1 MSQKVH
7 PFHLR
12 SQRRPIPT
20 QKQNTQPDPSVG
32 SGYNKV
38 MQPRLFLWPEI
49 CYSEPKKRKWGSSY
63 YSRTLHENKL
73 ITEYCQGLFR
83 SFGCYQKSCTVE
95 RSQHS
100 TYQKIHITSHVLRT
114 PSSRIYDGSVPTQ
127 GTHSVGKIRS
137 PKERFLQQGLQQQWL
152 PWIILKQLTSI
163 ITDHQLETKSLS
175 TQDKKGSK
183 SEGSLDTKLTSQ
195 ESKIANLQ
203 GMHLSKQ
210 ALDLLPL
217 VSSINGDWNDLIHEQ
232 TELSRLSNFFSHW
245 NNWVKSIDNNPS
257 SMSSSDETVW
267 WDKQSWSAWWD
278 PSLTESLS
286 SMHDKISDHSDIRTQ
301 SEVSYML
308 N

>member
-1 MSQKVH
+1 M
-7 PFHLR
+7 
-12 SQRRPIPT
+12 
-20 QKQNTQPDPSVG
+20 
-32 SGYNKV
+32 
-38 MQPRLFLWPEI
+38 
-49 CYSEPKKRKWGSSY
+49 
-63 YSRTLHENKL
+63 

-163 ITDHQLETKSLS
+163 ITDHQLERNATKSLS

-183 SEGSLDTKLTSQ
+183 SEGSLDTQGTQLTSQ
-195 ESKIANLQ
+195 ERHASKIANLQ

-217 VSSINGDWNDLIHEQ
+217 VS
-232 TELSRLSNFFSHW
+232 
-245 NNWVKSIDNNPS
+245 
-257 SMSSSDETVW
+257 
-267 WDKQSWSAWWD
+267 
-278 PSLTESLS
+278 
-286 SMHDKISDHSDIRTQ
+286 
-301 SEVSYML
+301 
-308 N
+308 